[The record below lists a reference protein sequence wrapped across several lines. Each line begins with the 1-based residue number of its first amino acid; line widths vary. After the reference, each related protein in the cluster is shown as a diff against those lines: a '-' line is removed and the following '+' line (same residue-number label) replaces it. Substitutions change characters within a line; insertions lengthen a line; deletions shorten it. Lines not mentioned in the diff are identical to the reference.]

1 MHPVLNHK
9 EWQSILGLLKLT
21 RYTKYDQRY
30 GRQIRKSRLQTCV
43 LNYVF
48 EITRFPSTSTIID
61 LALLIN
67 IHPKSIQK
75 WFQNTRQTI
84 KKKGRSDED
93 DESHGTSENTIVDV
107 PVPTLYTLVEKAKKN
122 C

>member
-1 MHPVLNHK
+1 MNPK

-21 RYTKYDQRY
+21 RYTKYDHRY

-75 WFQNTRQTI
+75 WFQNTRQTA
-84 KKKGRSDED
+84 KRKGNEEED
-93 DESHGTSENTIVDV
+93 KSYENNIVDL
-107 PVPTLYTLVEKAKKN
+107 PIPTLYNLMERAKKN